1 MKRRTAFSLEPLE
14 GRSLLSGL
22 ATSLTTDGSSYQAG
36 QPVVMT
42 FQETNTSNTPTSVMA
57 GPSTDGFD
65 VMQAGRVVWRS
76 NGGINPLFIQ
86 VVPLGPGQSLT
97 LTATW
102 DGIPQG
108 GSSPVAGTFEI
119 VNQLDPHGASATIT
133 IGGSA
138 SPSPSSP
145 HTSNPGASGDPL
157 PSPSSSSSPSPSGT
171 TSAGPVGTGP
181 ITMAPGAADP
191 PLPAA
196 GVKVTMNH
204 PAYRVGHPIHMTM
217 VVQEHG
223 GKPHARAMGRVAG
236 SFEVLDGA
244 AVVWSSTA
252 KQPPRVGHCGA
263 VRLSAVWNGR
273 DAQTGAPAAPGT
285 YTILA
290 QDGNASGSTT
300 IRIRR

>member
-1 MKRRTAFSLEPLE
+1 MKRRTAFSLEALE

-22 ATSLTTDGSSYQAG
+22 ATSVTTDGSNYHVG

-42 FQETNTSNTPTSVMA
+42 FQETNTSNAPTSVTD
-57 GPSTDGFD
+57 GPSMDGFD
-65 VMQAGRVVWRS
+65 VMQAGHVVWRS

-102 DGIPQG
+102 NGIPQG
-108 GSSPVAGTFEI
+108 GSSPVSGTFEI

-138 SPSPSSP
+138 STPSSSPHSPVAGPPGDPSPS
-145 HTSNPGASGDPL
+145 PL
-157 PSPSSSSSPSPSGT
+157 PPASPSPAGPPPG
-171 TSAGPVGTGP
+171 GPVGPGP
-181 ITMAPGAADP
+181 ITVASGSADP
-191 PLPAA
+191 PSPVA
-196 GVKVTMNH
+196 GVTVKTNR

-217 VVQEHG
+217 IVHG
-223 GKPHARAMGRVAG
+223 SGRKPHAMALDRLAG
-236 SFEVLDGA
+236 GFEVLDGTT
-244 AVVWSSTA
+244 VVWSSA
-252 KQPPRVGHCGA
+252 ARRPPRAGK

-273 DAQTGAPAAPGT
+273 DGQTGTPAAPGT

-290 QDGNASGSTT
+290 HDGNVSGSTT
-300 IRIRR
+300 IRIRG